1 MSLTPDEVQHIT
13 LLARVR
19 LDPEELERYRT
30 QLSAILE
37 HFQVLQEVDTEG
49 VSPTGS
55 SVLQESVMRDDEPA
69 DSLSSEDV
77 LANAPNREDDYFR
90 VRAVLEQQP

>member
-69 DSLSSEDV
+69 DSLSKEDV

-90 VRAVLEQQP
+90 VRAVLE

>member
-1 MSLTPDEVQHIT
+1 MNLTPDEVQHIT
-13 LLARVR
+13 LLARVG
-19 LDPEELERYRT
+19 LDLEELERYRT
-30 QLSAILE
+30 QLSDILE

-69 DSLSSEDV
+69 DSLSSEEV

-90 VRAVLEQQP
+90 VRAVLEQQ

>member
-69 DSLSSEDV
+69 DSLSREDV

-90 VRAVLEQQP
+90 VRAVLEQQQ

>member
-37 HFQVLQEVDTEG
+37 HFQVLQDVDTEG

>member
-30 QLSAILE
+30 QLSALLE

>member
-1 MSLTPDEVQHIT
+1 MSLTPDEVRHIT

-30 QLSAILE
+30 QLSDILE

-55 SVLQESVMRDDEPA
+55 PVLQESVMRDDEPA
-69 DSLSSEDV
+69 DSLPKEDV

-90 VRAVLEQQP
+90 VRAVLEQRP

>member
-1 MSLTPDEVQHIT
+1 MNLTPDEVQHIT
-13 LLARVR
+13 LLARVG
-19 LDPEELERYRT
+19 LDLEELERYRT
-30 QLSAILE
+30 QLSDILE

-69 DSLSSEDV
+69 DSLSSEEV
-77 LANAPNREDDYFR
+77 LATAPNREDDYFR
-90 VRAVLEQQP
+90 VRAVLEQQ

>member
-13 LLARVR
+13 LLARVS

-37 HFQVLQEVDTEG
+37 HFQVLQKVDTEG

-90 VRAVLEQQP
+90 VRAVLEQQ

>member
-19 LDPEELERYRT
+19 LDPEELERYRI

-69 DSLSSEDV
+69 DSLSREDV
-77 LANAPNREDDYFR
+77 LANAPYREDDYFR
-90 VRAVLEQQP
+90 VRAVLEQP

>member
-1 MSLTPDEVQHIT
+1 MSLTPDEVRHIT
-13 LLARVR
+13 LLARVG

-30 QLSAILE
+30 QLSDILE
-37 HFQVLQEVDTEG
+37 HFQVLQEVDTKG
-49 VSPTGS
+49 ISPTGS

-69 DSLSSEDV
+69 DSLSSEEV

-90 VRAVLEQQP
+90 VKAVLD

>member
-30 QLSAILE
+30 QLSDILE

-69 DSLSSEDV
+69 DSLSREDV
-77 LANAPNREDDYFR
+77 LANAPHREDDYFR